1 MGKNYLMSPLF
12 TIASKGLY
20 LGTFSIGT
28 ESVFLI
34 IVPIFVEEKNLLIS
48 GL

>member
-1 MGKNYLMSPLF
+1 MGKHYFMSPLF

-20 LGTFSIGT
+20 LGTHSIGT

-34 IVPIFVEEKNLLIS
+34 MGPIFVEEKNLLIS